1 MLFWGKFQIIT
12 SVLFLRVGFLSPLF
26 FTLFPTMVRWGIFDF
41 CVKINPQSFE
51 TAIGLFWA
59 EWSLPSCA
67 NQFFG
72 HLLCLH
78 GSIAF
83 QEPWRPRRGFFCCS
97 KEYQY
102 EISCGKP
109 GHETKY
115 ESLYVG
121 FIILLGNLIML
132 GTIFP
137 ENMLWGHEKVVIR
150 RQWAFPYQMCTFDN
164 LIMPKNEKGD
174 DKETMNNPPTN
185 WLSKKFPVHQR
196 CDRPCSYFFSTW
208 HKNLQNASM
217 PIDKRSVLDV
227 HLLM

>member
-41 CVKINPQSFE
+41 CVKINPKSFE

-83 QEPWRPRRGFFCCS
+83 QEPWRPRRGEFCCS

-102 EISCGKP
+102 EVGCGKP
-109 GHETKY
+109 GHDTQY

-121 FIILLGNLIML
+121 FIILLGIYAYWQEERVGRTLTNVVVVLYCSFVLRTLL
-132 GTIFP
+132 GVKTYYLLLLRIEHLYSFHDH
-137 ENMLWGHEKVVIR
+137 LV
-150 RQWAFPYQMCTFDN
+150 
-164 LIMPKNEKGD
+164 
-174 DKETMNNPPTN
+174 
-185 WLSKKFPVHQR
+185 FPVGGVASFFEAAI
-196 CDRPCSYFFSTW
+196 CSYHLIFITLGMVDFGDTMLN
-208 HKNLQNASM
+208 KNV
-217 PIDKRSVLDV
+217 I
-227 HLLM
+227 